1 MEINQARQLVQQA
14 VYEALKNLDE
24 ITISPE
30 QVQQMVEIPKNS
42 QLGDFAFPTF
52 RLAKQLRQAPVK
64 IAQNLAK
71 EVDSSQFAQVCAQG
85 PYVNFFLQRKDI
97 AATTIEEVIKQKNNF
112 GNSTVGA
119 NSVVTIDMSSPNIAK
134 PMSMGHLRSTVI
146 GNSIALILDKL
157 NYHPVKINHLGDW
170 GTQFGKLMV
179 AYKKWGSEADVKKDP
194 ITNLQ
199 KYYVKFHKLDK
210 EHPELDEEAREWFK
224 KLENG
229 DEEATQL
236 WQWFRSE
243 SLKSFMKVYDE
254 LGIKFDSYNGEAFYN
269 DKMDEI
275 LDLLEHKGLLQESKG
290 AEIVDLGSD
299 LPPALI
305 KKSDGATLYI
315 TRDLAAALYRKR
327 TYHFKKS
334 LYVVGS
340 EQSVHFEQLKAVLAK
355 MGFTWAQDIEHIKF
369 GLITANGKKLSTRE
383 GRVILLE
390 NVLHDSVQLAQEQI
404 AEKNPTLANK
414 DQVAHAVG
422 VGAVIFHDL
431 KNNRTD
437 NFDFNLEEVVRF
449 EGETGPYVQYT
460 HARAMSILRKAA
472 PQAQDEAAVFDSDVD
487 DVTWEILKQLANFP
501 ETVQQAAQLR
511 EPSVIAKYALR
522 LAKSFNHYY
531 AQTKVLVDDDQLAA
545 RLNLV
550 QAVAIVLKEALR
562 LLGVQAPDEM

>member
-14 VYEALKNLDE
+14 VYEALKNLNE

-290 AEIVDLGSD
+290 AEIVDLDSD

-340 EQSVHFEQLKAVLAK
+340 EQSIHFEQLKAVLEK

-472 PQAQDEAAVFDSDVD
+472 PQAQNEAAVFDSDVD
-487 DVTWEILKQLANFP
+487 DVTWDILKHLANFP
-501 ETVQQAAQLR
+501 EIVQQAAQLR

>member
-52 RLAKQLRQAPVK
+52 RLAKQLHQAPLK

-340 EQSVHFEQLKAVLAK
+340 EQSIHFEQLKAVLAK

-404 AEKNPTLANK
+404 EEKNPTLTNK
-414 DQVAHAVG
+414 EQVAHAVG

-437 NFDFNLEEVVRF
+437 SFDFNLEDVVRF

-460 HARAMSILRKAA
+460 HARAMSILRKAGS
-472 PQAQDEAAVFDSDVD
+472 QAQDEAAVFDTDVD
-487 DVTWEILKQLANFP
+487 DVTWDILKHLANFP

-511 EPSVIAKYALR
+511 EPSVIAKYSLH

>member
-1 MEINQARQLVQQA
+1 MKINQSQQLVQQ
-14 VYEALKNLDE
+14 VIYNSLKDVDNL
-24 ITISPE
+24 TISPE

-52 RLAKQLRQAPVK
+52 RLAKQLHQAPVE
-64 IAQNLAK
+64 IAKNLAK
-71 EVDSSQFAQVCAQG
+71 DVDSSQFTQVCAQG

-97 AATTIEEVIKQKNNF
+97 ASTTIKEVMEQKNNF
-112 GNSTVGA
+112 GSSSIGENA
-119 NSVVTIDMSSPNIAK
+119 YIPIDMSSPNIAK

-146 GNSIALILDKL
+146 GNSIALILNKL

-340 EQSVHFEQLKAVLAK
+340 EQSNHFEQLKAVLAK
-355 MGFTWAQDIEHIKF
+355 MGFTWAKDIEHIKF
-369 GLITANGKKLSTRE
+369 GLITTNGKKLSTRE

-404 AEKNPTLANK
+404 EEKNPTLANK
-414 DQVAHAVG
+414 EQVAHAVG

-437 NFDFNLEEVVRF
+437 SFDFNLEDVVRF

-460 HARAMSILRKAA
+460 HARAMSILRKAGS
-472 PQAQDEAAVFDSDVD
+472 QVQDEAAVFDTDVD
-487 DVTWEILKQLANFP
+487 DVTWDILKHLANFP

-511 EPSVIAKYALR
+511 EPSVIAKYALH

>member
-14 VYEALKNLDE
+14 VYEALKDIDE

-52 RLAKQLRQAPVK
+52 RLAKQLHQAPVK

-340 EQSVHFEQLKAVLAK
+340 EQSIHFEQLKAVLAK

-404 AEKNPTLANK
+404 AEKNPTLTNK
-414 DQVAHAVG
+414 EQVAHAVG

-437 NFDFNLEEVVRF
+437 SFDFNLEDVVRF

-460 HARAMSILRKAA
+460 HARAMSILRKAGS
-472 PQAQDEAAVFDSDVD
+472 QAQDEAAVFDTDVD
-487 DVTWEILKQLANFP
+487 DVTWDILKHLANFP

-511 EPSVIAKYALR
+511 EPSVIAKYALH

>member
-1 MEINQARQLVQQA
+1 MKINQAQQLVQQ
-14 VYEALKNLDE
+14 VIYNSLKDVDNL
-24 ITISPE
+24 TISPE

-52 RLAKQLRQAPVK
+52 RLAKQLHQAPVE

-71 EVDSSQFAQVCAQG
+71 DVDSSQFTQVCAQG

-97 AATTIEEVIKQKNNF
+97 ASTTIKEVMEQKNNF
-112 GNSTVGA
+112 GSSSIGENA
-119 NSVVTIDMSSPNIAK
+119 YIPIDMSSPNIAK

-146 GNSIALILDKL
+146 GNSIALILNKL

-243 SLKSFMKVYDE
+243 SLKSFMKIYDE
-254 LGIKFDSYNGEAFYN
+254 LGITFDSYNGEAFYN

-290 AEIVDLGSD
+290 AEIVDLGPD
-299 LPPALI
+299 MPPALI

-340 EQSVHFEQLKAVLAK
+340 EQSNHFEQLKAVLAK
-355 MGFTWAQDIEHIKF
+355 MGFTWAKDIEHIKF
-369 GLITANGKKLSTRE
+369 GLITTNGKKLSTRE

-404 AEKNPTLANK
+404 EEKNPTLANK
-414 DQVAHAVG
+414 EQVAHAVG

-437 NFDFNLEEVVRF
+437 SFDFNLEDVVRF

-460 HARAMSILRKAA
+460 HARAMSILRKAGS
-472 PQAQDEAAVFDSDVD
+472 QAQDEAAVFDTDVD
-487 DVTWEILKQLANFP
+487 DVTWDILKYLANFP

-511 EPSVIAKYALR
+511 EPSVIAKYALH

>member
-1 MEINQARQLVQQA
+1 MKINQAQQLVQQ
-14 VYEALKNLDE
+14 VIYNSLKDVDNL
-24 ITISPE
+24 TISPE

-52 RLAKQLRQAPVK
+52 RLAKQLHQAPVE

-71 EVDSSQFAQVCAQG
+71 DVDSRQFTQVCAQG

-97 AATTIEEVIKQKNNF
+97 ASTTIKEVMEQKNNF
-112 GNSTVGA
+112 GSSSIGENA
-119 NSVVTIDMSSPNIAK
+119 YIPIDMSSPNIAK

-146 GNSIALILDKL
+146 GNSIALILNKL

-243 SLKSFMKVYDE
+243 SLKSFMKIYDE
-254 LGIKFDSYNGEAFYN
+254 LGITFDSYNGEAFYN

-290 AEIVDLGSD
+290 AEIVDLGPD
-299 LPPALI
+299 MPPALI

-340 EQSVHFEQLKAVLAK
+340 EQSNHFEQLKAVLAK
-355 MGFTWAQDIEHIKF
+355 MGFTWAKDIEHIKF
-369 GLITANGKKLSTRE
+369 GLITTNGKKLSTRE

-404 AEKNPTLANK
+404 EEKNPTLTNK
-414 DQVAHAVG
+414 EQVAHAVG

-437 NFDFNLEEVVRF
+437 SFDFNLEDVVRF

-460 HARAMSILRKAA
+460 HARAMSILRKAGS
-472 PQAQDEAAVFDSDVD
+472 QVQDEAAVFDTDVD
-487 DVTWEILKQLANFP
+487 DVTWDILKHLANFP

-511 EPSVIAKYALR
+511 EPSVIAKYALH

>member
-1 MEINQARQLVQQA
+1 MKINQAQQLVQQ
-14 VYEALKNLDE
+14 VIYNSLKDVDNL
-24 ITISPE
+24 TISPE

-52 RLAKQLRQAPVK
+52 RLAKQLHQAPVE

-71 EVDSSQFAQVCAQG
+71 DVDSSQFTQVCAQG

-97 AATTIEEVIKQKNNF
+97 ASTTIKEVMEQKNNF
-112 GNSTVGA
+112 GSSSIGENA
-119 NSVVTIDMSSPNIAK
+119 YIPIDMSSPNIAK

-146 GNSIALILDKL
+146 GNSIALILNKL

-170 GTQFGKLMV
+170 GTQFGKLMI

-243 SLKSFMKVYDE
+243 SLKSFMKIYDE
-254 LGIKFDSYNGEAFYN
+254 LGITFDSYNGEAFYN

-290 AEIVDLGSD
+290 AEIVDLGPD
-299 LPPALI
+299 MPPALI

-340 EQSVHFEQLKAVLAK
+340 EQSNHFEQLKAVLAK
-355 MGFTWAQDIEHIKF
+355 MGFTWAKDIEHIKF
-369 GLITANGKKLSTRE
+369 GLITTNGKKLSTRE

-404 AEKNPTLANK
+404 EEKNPTLTNK
-414 DQVAHAVG
+414 EQVAHAVG

-437 NFDFNLEEVVRF
+437 SFDFNLEDVVRF

-460 HARAMSILRKAA
+460 HARAMSILRKAGS
-472 PQAQDEAAVFDSDVD
+472 QAQDEAAVFDTDVD
-487 DVTWEILKQLANFP
+487 DVTWDILKHLANFP

-511 EPSVIAKYALR
+511 EPSVIAKYALH

>member
-1 MEINQARQLVQQA
+1 MKINQAQQLVQQ
-14 VYEALKNLDE
+14 VIYNSLKDVDNL
-24 ITISPE
+24 TISPE

-52 RLAKQLRQAPVK
+52 RLAKQLHQAPVE

-71 EVDSSQFAQVCAQG
+71 DVDSSQFTQVCAQG

-97 AATTIEEVIKQKNNF
+97 ASTTIKEVMEQKNNF
-112 GNSTVGA
+112 GSSSIGENA
-119 NSVVTIDMSSPNIAK
+119 YIPIDMSSPNIAK

-146 GNSIALILDKL
+146 GNSIALILNKL

-243 SLKSFMKVYDE
+243 SLKSFMKIYDE
-254 LGIKFDSYNGEAFYN
+254 LGITFDSYNGEAFYN

-290 AEIVDLGSD
+290 AEIVDLGPD
-299 LPPALI
+299 MPPALI

-340 EQSVHFEQLKAVLAK
+340 EQSNHFEQLKAVLAK

-369 GLITANGKKLSTRE
+369 GLITTNGKKLSTRE

-404 AEKNPTLANK
+404 EEKNPTLTNK
-414 DQVAHAVG
+414 EQVAHAVG

-437 NFDFNLEEVVRF
+437 SFDFNLEDVVRF

-460 HARAMSILRKAA
+460 HARAMSILRKAGS
-472 PQAQDEAAVFDSDVD
+472 QAQDEAAVFDTDVD
-487 DVTWEILKQLANFP
+487 DVTWDILKHLANFP

-511 EPSVIAKYALR
+511 EPSVIAKYALH

>member
-340 EQSVHFEQLKAVLAK
+340 EQSIHFEQLKAVLAK

-404 AEKNPTLANK
+404 EEKNPTLTNK
-414 DQVAHAVG
+414 EQVAHAVG

-472 PQAQDEAAVFDSDVD
+472 PQAQNEAAVFDTDVD
-487 DVTWEILKQLANFP
+487 DVTWDILKHLANFP

-511 EPSVIAKYALR
+511 EPSVIAKYALH

>member
-30 QVQQMVEIPKNS
+30 QVQQMVERPKNS

-52 RLAKQLRQAPVK
+52 RLAKQLHQAPVK

-460 HARAMSILRKAA
+460 HARAMSILRKAG

>member
-1 MEINQARQLVQQA
+1 MKINQAQQLVQQ
-14 VYEALKNLDE
+14 VIYNSLKDVDNL
-24 ITISPE
+24 TISPE

-52 RLAKQLRQAPVK
+52 RLAKQLHQAPVE

-71 EVDSSQFAQVCAQG
+71 DVDSSQFTQVCAQG

-97 AATTIEEVIKQKNNF
+97 ASTTIKEVMEQKNNF
-112 GNSTVGA
+112 GSSSIGENA
-119 NSVVTIDMSSPNIAK
+119 YIPIDMSSPNIAK

-146 GNSIALILDKL
+146 GNSIALILNKL

-243 SLKSFMKVYDE
+243 SLKSFMKIYDE
-254 LGIKFDSYNGEAFYN
+254 LGITFDSYNGEAFYN

-290 AEIVDLGSD
+290 AEIVDLGPD
-299 LPPALI
+299 MPPALI

-340 EQSVHFEQLKAVLAK
+340 EQSNHFEQLKAVLAK
-355 MGFTWAQDIEHIKF
+355 MGFTWAKDIEHIKF
-369 GLITANGKKLSTRE
+369 GLITTNGKKLSTRE

-404 AEKNPTLANK
+404 EEKNPTLANK
-414 DQVAHAVG
+414 EQVAHAVG

-437 NFDFNLEEVVRF
+437 SFDFNLEDVVRF

-460 HARAMSILRKAA
+460 HARAMSILRKAGS
-472 PQAQDEAAVFDSDVD
+472 QAQDEAAVFDTDVD
-487 DVTWEILKQLANFP
+487 DVTWDILKHLANFP

-511 EPSVIAKYALR
+511 EPSVIAKYALH

>member
-14 VYEALKNLDE
+14 VYEALKDIDE

-52 RLAKQLRQAPVK
+52 RLAKQLHQAPVK

-340 EQSVHFEQLKAVLAK
+340 EQSIHFEQLKAVLAK

-404 AEKNPTLANK
+404 EEKNPTLANK
-414 DQVAHAVG
+414 EQVAHAVG

-437 NFDFNLEEVVRF
+437 SFDFNLEDVVRF

-460 HARAMSILRKAA
+460 HARAMSILRKAGS
-472 PQAQDEAAVFDSDVD
+472 QVQDEAAVFDTDVD
-487 DVTWEILKQLANFP
+487 DVTWDILKHLANFP

-511 EPSVIAKYALR
+511 EPSVIAKYALH

>member
-1 MEINQARQLVQQA
+1 MKINQAQQLVQQ
-14 VYEALKNLDE
+14 VIYNSLKDVGNL
-24 ITISPE
+24 TISPE

-52 RLAKQLRQAPVK
+52 RLAKQLHQAPVE

-71 EVDSSQFAQVCAQG
+71 DVDSSQFTQVCAQG

-97 AATTIEEVIKQKNNF
+97 ASTTIKEVMEQKNNF
-112 GNSTVGA
+112 GSSSIGENA
-119 NSVVTIDMSSPNIAK
+119 YIPIDMSSPNIAK

-146 GNSIALILDKL
+146 GNSIALILNKL

-243 SLKSFMKVYDE
+243 SLKSFMKIYDE
-254 LGIKFDSYNGEAFYN
+254 LGITFDSYNGEAFYN

-290 AEIVDLGSD
+290 AEIVDLGPD
-299 LPPALI
+299 MPPALI

-340 EQSVHFEQLKAVLAK
+340 EQSDHFEQLKAVLAK
-355 MGFTWAQDIEHIKF
+355 MGFTWAKDIEHIKF
-369 GLITANGKKLSTRE
+369 GLITTNGKKLSTRE

-404 AEKNPTLANK
+404 EEKNPTLTNK
-414 DQVAHAVG
+414 EQVAHAVG

-437 NFDFNLEEVVRF
+437 SFDFNLEDVVRF

-460 HARAMSILRKAA
+460 HARAMSILRKAGS
-472 PQAQDEAAVFDSDVD
+472 QAQDEAAVFDTDVD
-487 DVTWEILKQLANFP
+487 DVTWDILKHLANFP

-511 EPSVIAKYALR
+511 EPSVIAKYALH

-550 QAVAIVLKEALR
+550 QAVAIILKEALR

>member
-1 MEINQARQLVQQA
+1 MNQAQQLVQQ
-14 VYEALKNLDE
+14 VIYNSLKDVGNL
-24 ITISPE
+24 TISPE

-52 RLAKQLRQAPVK
+52 RLAKQLHQAPVE

-71 EVDSSQFAQVCAQG
+71 VVDSSQFTQVCAQG

-97 AATTIEEVIKQKNNF
+97 ASTTIKEVMEQKNNF
-112 GNSTVGA
+112 GSSSIGENA
-119 NSVVTIDMSSPNIAK
+119 YIPIDMSSPNIAK

-146 GNSIALILDKL
+146 GNSIALILNKL

-243 SLKSFMKVYDE
+243 SLKSFMKIYDE
-254 LGIKFDSYNGEAFYN
+254 LGITFDSYNGEAFYN

-290 AEIVDLGSD
+290 AEIVDLGPD
-299 LPPALI
+299 MPPALI

-340 EQSVHFEQLKAVLAK
+340 EQSNHFEQLKAVLAK
-355 MGFTWAQDIEHIKF
+355 MGFTWAKDIEHIKF
-369 GLITANGKKLSTRE
+369 GLITTNGKKLSTRE

-404 AEKNPTLANK
+404 EEKNPTLTNK
-414 DQVAHAVG
+414 EQVAHAVG

-437 NFDFNLEEVVRF
+437 SFDFNLEDVVRF

-460 HARAMSILRKAA
+460 HARAMSILRKAGS
-472 PQAQDEAAVFDSDVD
+472 QAQDEAAVFDTDVD
-487 DVTWEILKQLANFP
+487 DVTWDILKHLANFP

-511 EPSVIAKYALR
+511 EPSVIAKYALH

>member
-1 MEINQARQLVQQA
+1 MKINQAQQLVQQ
-14 VYEALKNLDE
+14 VIYNSLKDVDNL
-24 ITISPE
+24 TISPE

-52 RLAKQLRQAPVK
+52 RLAKQLHQAPVE
-64 IAQNLAK
+64 IAKNLAK
-71 EVDSSQFAQVCAQG
+71 DVDSSQFTQVCAQG

-97 AATTIEEVIKQKNNF
+97 ASTTIKEVMEQKNNF
-112 GNSTVGA
+112 GSSSIGENA
-119 NSVVTIDMSSPNIAK
+119 YIPIDMSSPNIAK

-146 GNSIALILDKL
+146 GNSIALILNKL

-243 SLKSFMKVYDE
+243 SLKSFMKIYDE
-254 LGIKFDSYNGEAFYN
+254 LGITFDSYNGEAFYN

-275 LDLLEHKGLLQESKG
+275 LDLLEHKGLLQESNG
-290 AEIVDLGSD
+290 AEIVDLGPD
-299 LPPALI
+299 MPPALI

-340 EQSVHFEQLKAVLAK
+340 EQSNHFEQLKAVLAK
-355 MGFTWAQDIEHIKF
+355 MGFTWAKDIEHIKF
-369 GLITANGKKLSTRE
+369 GLITTNGKKLSTRE

-414 DQVAHAVG
+414 EQVAHAVG

-460 HARAMSILRKAA
+460 HARAMSILRKAGS
-472 PQAQDEAAVFDSDVD
+472 QAQDEAAVFDSDVD
-487 DVTWEILKQLANFP
+487 DVTWEILKHLANFP

-511 EPSVIAKYALR
+511 EPSVIAKYALH

>member
-1 MEINQARQLVQQA
+1 MKINQAQQLVQQ
-14 VYEALKNLDE
+14 VIYNSLKDVDNL
-24 ITISPE
+24 TISPE
-30 QVQQMVEIPKNS
+30 QVQQMVEIPKDS

-52 RLAKQLRQAPVK
+52 RLAKQLHQAPVE

-71 EVDSSQFAQVCAQG
+71 DVDSSQFTQVCAQG

-97 AATTIEEVIKQKNNF
+97 ASTTIKEVMEQKNNF
-112 GNSTVGA
+112 GSSSIGENA
-119 NSVVTIDMSSPNIAK
+119 YIPIDMSSPNIAK

-146 GNSIALILDKL
+146 GNSIALILNKL

-243 SLKSFMKVYDE
+243 SLKSFMKIYDE
-254 LGIKFDSYNGEAFYN
+254 LGITFDSYNGEAFYN

-290 AEIVDLGSD
+290 AEIVDLGPD
-299 LPPALI
+299 MPPALI

-340 EQSVHFEQLKAVLAK
+340 EQSNHFEQLKAVLAK
-355 MGFTWAQDIEHIKF
+355 MGFTWAKDIEHIKF
-369 GLITANGKKLSTRE
+369 GLITTNGKKLSTRE

-404 AEKNPTLANK
+404 EEKNPTLTNK
-414 DQVAHAVG
+414 EQVAHAVG

-437 NFDFNLEEVVRF
+437 SFDFNLEDVVRF

-460 HARAMSILRKAA
+460 HARAMSILRKAGS
-472 PQAQDEAAVFDSDVD
+472 QAQDEAAVFDTDVD
-487 DVTWEILKQLANFP
+487 DVTWDILKHLANFP

-511 EPSVIAKYALR
+511 EPSVIAKYALH